1 MVGAGRGMWNGSD
14 GDRWLGF
21 RSIDLGTGALG
32 LATWIRAAEV
42 TVVHGGRGTGGWV
55 DGERN
60 NIIRRSLPVEDG
72 GMKDGDIKEVS
83 LEGEVR
89 G

>member
-1 MVGAGRGMWNGSD
+1 MVGVPIDRPGNWGAGAGHLDKSSGGDSGPWWKRD
-14 GDRWLGF
+14 G
-21 RSIDLGTGALG
+21 
-32 LATWIRAAEV
+32 
-42 TVVHGGRGTGGWV
+42 GGWV